1 MSPRRP
7 ILASCLIAV
16 VFATGGLGI
25 AGGRVLCVGAGGHMA
40 VAGAGG
46 HNDPKRHHCCGDSES
61 HPADDESTSP
71 SSSDCTDWSL
81 DAQHADR
88 AAAGCGD
95 ARVTDFV
102 PIDLAILSPIEIGNS
117 IAIHSSSRAQ
127 LPFAQIPRAH
137 LAALATTLLL
147 I

>member
-16 VFATGGLGI
+16 AFATGGLGI
-25 AGGRVLCVGAGGHMA
+25 AGGRVLCVGARGHVA
-40 VAGAGG
+40 VVGAHGPA
-46 HNDPKRHHCCGDSES
+46 DHHCCGGSES
-61 HPADDESTSP
+61 EPADHDESTSR

-88 AAAGCGD
+88 GAAGCD
-95 ARVTDFV
+95 DTRIADFV
-102 PIDLAILSPIEIGNS
+102 PIDLAILATIELGNRLVSTSP
-117 IAIHSSSRAQ
+117 SRAE

-137 LAALATTLLL
+137 LAPLATTLLL

>member
-25 AGGRVLCVGAGGHMA
+25 AGGRVLCIGAGGHVA
-40 VAGAGG
+40 VAGTGG
-46 HNDPKRHHCCGDSES
+46 HNDPNRHHCCGESES

-88 AAAGCGD
+88 GAAACGD
-95 ARVTDFV
+95 SHITDLV
-102 PIDLAILSPIEIGNS
+102 PIDLAMLAPIEFDS
-117 IAIHSSSRAQ
+117 PLAIHPSSRADS
-127 LPFAQIPRAH
+127 PFAQTPRAH
-137 LAALATTLLL
+137 LAPLATTLLL